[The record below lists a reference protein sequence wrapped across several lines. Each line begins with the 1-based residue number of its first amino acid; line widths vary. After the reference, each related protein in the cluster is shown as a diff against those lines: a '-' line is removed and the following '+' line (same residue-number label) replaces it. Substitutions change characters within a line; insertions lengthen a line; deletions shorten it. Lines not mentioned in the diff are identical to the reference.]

1 VLLLMP
7 ATWTWLTFALSPS
20 SWWVVL
26 LWLPMSVALTWGSAV
41 DLDVR
46 RLPNRS
52 LAAAGLWTVLVLV
65 LEAAINDR
73 TEPLVEAVVAAAA

>member
-1 VLLLMP
+1 MP